1 VVTVAIPDIQPTSK
15 EGVNGGVH
23 CVAALT
29 DANIEHTLDTW
40 SGKNSSAVFFP
51 DRQPEPYL
59 RTKLKKGLGKLAFS
73 AVLIVGSDIGV
84 DSAFNVES
92 IKYDKP
98 AAEFIQT
105 LRTEP
110 LQEQLRDIINSSQA
124 EALPERPK
132 LAESDQTATEID
144 KIDPKI
150 IEVSQRHQ
158 VNPSFISSLITQPN
172 TDRPILSPAT
182 ARSIATARGIESFD
196 LYDRVTVLDFSAWL
210 TAELSTNLAIDQ
222 TSLSDENAKLL
233 ATGYFAGQPAAVKL
247 KSGEAIANEAVAFVE
262 QATSR
267 WQVLANPV
275 ANPMITEK
283 KAEQSAESQSSEAK
297 AEDQPI
303 SINEHY
309 PLENPSSE
317 AIVEF
322 LNWAAA
328 QNNLRGD
335 VLHLLAGEESTHR
348 PDADENPPYKG
359 MFQYDEPT
367 FYVELGPKALAANPE
382 IWRLLDVKT
391 VGQLNIWDWRH
402 QALTTSFAIANG
414 ESHRWPPLQVVLAEL
429 GINLSQIWRTAND
442 VVPAL
447 KIQVR
452 ASVETEAK
460 AEVASKSKAETTSQA
475 PERTINDVDPYGL
488 IRAEAMNP
496 HLLEVIKKLAQK
508 YNFAITDAK
517 SHRPYSSLHPEGNA
531 IDVGGAIGINGQPF
545 GYGGHSDVLHQ
556 FIKDI
561 AALLPRGV
569 RCEIGVPNA
578 SYAEGLSENDCYV
591 FVDIGNGAHVHFGT
605 RA

>member
-40 SGKNSSAVFFP
+40 SGKNSSSVFFP
-51 DRQPEPYL
+51 ERQSEPYL

-110 LQEQLRDIINSSQA
+110 LQEQLRDIINSSQGEEPLAVHEFA
-124 EALPERPK
+124 EG
-132 LAESDQTATEID
+132 DQTVTETD
-144 KIDPKI
+144 KLDSKI
-150 IEVSQRHQ
+150 IEASRHHQ
-158 VNPSFISSLITQPN
+158 VDPHFIASLIEPT
-172 TDRPILSPAT
+172 TDRPLLSLST
-182 ARSIATARGIESFD
+182 ASSIAKIRGIQSYD
-196 LYDRVTVLDFSAWL
+196 LSDRQTMLDFSAWL
-210 TAELSTNLAIDQ
+210 TAELSANLNINSANLNEAN
-222 TSLSDENAKLL
+222 TKLL
-233 ATGYFAGQPAAVKL
+233 ATGYFAGQSAAL
-247 KSGEAIANEAVAFVE
+247 KIVSGEALANEADVLVE
-262 QATSR
+262 QTASR
-267 WQVLANPV
+267 WQTLANTV

-283 KAEQSAESQSSEAK
+283 KAEQSAESQSSEAT
-297 AEDQPI
+297 AEDQPV
-303 SINEHY
+303 SINEQY
-309 PLENPSSE
+309 PLKNPSSE

-452 ASVETEAK
+452 ASVEAEAK

-496 HLLEVIKKLAQK
+496 NLLEVIKKLAQK

-591 FVDIGNGAHVHFGT
+591 FVDIGNGAHVHFGA